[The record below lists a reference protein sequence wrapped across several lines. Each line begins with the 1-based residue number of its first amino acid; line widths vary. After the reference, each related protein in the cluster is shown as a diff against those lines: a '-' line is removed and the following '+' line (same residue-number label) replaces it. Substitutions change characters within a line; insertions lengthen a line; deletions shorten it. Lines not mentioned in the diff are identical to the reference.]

1 MVVGRIL
8 SFGDIGPRASVLLWL
23 LAGIFSVSYSVGLL
37 IFGKASKGELVE
49 NKLQSSIT

>member
-8 SFGDIGPRASVLLWL
+8 SSGDIGPRASVLWL
-23 LAGIFSVSYSVGLL
+23 LAIIFSVSYNVGLL
-37 IFGKASKGELVE
+37 ILRKASRGELVE